1 MISATPRPL
10 SRRLVSTVF
19 VASALAVACGQSVT
33 RNVERLGSGKFR
45 MSCRGALPACLS
57 GADHLCRDNSYEVVR
72 AQDDR
77 KRFGGDGS
85 SVVETRNSVATI
97 RCMPKDAKL
106 PEFDDTEPDAR
117 PTDHFK
123 LPPRRADDRIDPALV
138 DEVNPAPVTACV
150 PGTTQTCVGPGACS
164 GGQSCLA
171 DGKGFSPCDCGGGA
185 APKTP
190 PLAPNSVPAPTTPT
204 VPTP

>member
-1 MISATPRPL
+1 MILATPRCS
-10 SRRLVSTVF
+10 SRLLVGSVL

-33 RNVERLGSGKFR
+33 RNVERLGSGKYR
-45 MSCRGALPACLS
+45 LSCKGALPACLA
-57 GADHLCRDNSYEVVR
+57 GADHLCRENSYEVVR

-97 RCMPKDAKL
+97 RCMPKDAGL
-106 PEFDDTEPDAR
+106 PEFDDTEPEAR

-123 LPPRRADDRIDPALV
+123 LPARRPDDRVDPALV
-138 DEVNPAPVTACV
+138 DETRPAAVTTCV
-150 PGTTQTCVGPGACS
+150 PGATQTCVGAGACK

-171 DGKGFSPCDCGGGA
+171 GGKGFSPCDCGTG
-185 APKTP
+185 
-190 PLAPNSVPAPTTPT
+190 LAPSPMPAPSAPT

>member
-1 MISATPRPL
+1 MIQSTPQRL
-10 SRRLVSTVF
+10 SRRLVSSVF
-19 VASALAVACGQSVT
+19 FASALTVACGQSVT

-45 MSCRGALPACLS
+45 LSCKGALPACLA
-57 GADHLCRDNSYEVVR
+57 GADRLCRDNSYEVVR

-85 SVVETRNSVATI
+85 SIVETRSSVATV

-106 PEFDDTEPDAR
+106 PEFDDTEPEAR

-123 LPPRRADDRIDPALV
+123 LPPRRSDDRIDPALV
-138 DEVNPAPVTACV
+138 DEAKPAAVTTACV
-150 PGTTQTCVGPGACS
+150 PGATQTCVGSGACK

-171 DGKGFSPCDCGGGA
+171 DGKGFSPCDCGVG
-185 APKTP
+185 P
-190 PLAPNSVPAPTTPT
+190 APNPMPAPATPT